1 MNLEHEIPPHLLE
14 EVAGSSTIA
23 NRTRQK
29 LFLKEMDEL
38 IAKPI
43 DRTWRQR
50 WDRQAQEE
58 KEARD
63 KEIRWVEPLN
73 RSHRQS

>member
-1 MNLEHEIPPHLLE
+1 MNLEHEIPPFA
-14 EVAGSSTIA
+14 EVAGTQPTIA

-73 RSHRQS
+73 RSPRQS